1 MSAFVRTSAPWS
13 GGGLKRK
20 LEAVRRCRSRLSVKK
35 GMGMVLPEVKKA
47 RSTMPNDV
55 GRGSAPSAMPEGE
68 ARGGVEVGRIE
79 IYDTTLRDGAQ
90 GEGISL
96 TVADKLKIA
105 ERLDEFGVD
114 YIEGGWPGS
123 NPKDAAFFE
132 RCVSLK
138 RAKVVA
144 FGSTRHKN
152 TTCEKDPNVQA
163 LARTTTPV
171 VTLVGKAWDMQV
183 DVVLEASLQENLEM
197 IRETVDYFK
206 RLEREVMLDAEHFFD
221 GYKSAPEYAMACLQ
235 AAVDAAVDVLVLCDT
250 NGGCLPWEIEDI
262 TSVVVK
268 KFSMTRVGIHCHND
282 MELAVANSISAVRA
296 GARLV
301 QGTVNGYGERTGNAN
316 LVSIIPTLQL
326 KMGYSCVGEALK
338 KLTNLSRFIDE
349 TANQL
354 PIPGQPYVGTSSFAH
369 KGGLHVAAV
378 VKNENT
384 YQHIDPK
391 LVGNEKRI
399 LVSEYSGRRNILM
412 KAAELGLVVKGDD
425 DTKRGWSG
433 KAKTVLDQVKDLES
447 KGYSFEGAEAS
458 LELMLRRSVE
468 GYHPPFELLDFT
480 VMTNNKRETGGSD
493 LGESRHNESVTQ
505 ATIKLALLGPE
516 GGGDVCPTKI
526 CLEVAE
532 GNGPV
537 DAVSGALA
545 KALYPVYVPLRTV
558 SLSDYKV
565 RIIDNESS
573 TAATTRVMVEFR
585 DTATGK
591 HWTTVYAHPN
601 IIVASVNALMDGFE
615 VAMWGALP
623 QCIR

>member
-1 MSAFVRTSAPWS
+1 MDAFVWMSAPWS
-13 GGGLKRK
+13 RGGLKRQD
-20 LEAVRRCRSRLSVKK
+20 EAVRRCRSRLKVK
-35 GMGMVLPEVKKA
+35 GMEMVLPVVKQA
-47 RSTMPNDV
+47 R
-55 GRGSAPSAMPEGE
+55 SAMPSDGE
-68 ARGGVEVGRIE
+68 RGNALSATLEIDGAGRVEVERIE

-105 ERLDEFGVD
+105 QRLDEFGVD

-132 RCVSLK
+132 RCVSLR

-144 FGSTRHKN
+144 FGSTRYKN
-152 TTCEKDPNVQA
+152 TTCERDPNVQA
-163 LARTTTPV
+163 LARAATPV

-183 DVVLEASLQENLEM
+183 RVVLEASLQENLDM

-221 GYKSAPEYAMACLQ
+221 GYKSDPEYAMACLR
-235 AAVDAAVDVLVLCDT
+235 AAVDANVDVLVLCDT
-250 NGGCLPWEIEDI
+250 NGGCLPWEIEEI
-262 TSVVVK
+262 TSAVVRTFPK
-268 KFSMTRVGIHCHND
+268 TRVGIHCHND
-282 MELAVANSISAVRA
+282 MELAVANSVSAVRA
-296 GARLV
+296 GATLV

-316 LVSIIPTLQL
+316 LVSIMPTLQL

-338 KLTNLSRFIDE
+338 KLTNLSRFVDE

-354 PIPGQPYVGTSSFAH
+354 PVPGQPYVGSSSFAH

-378 VKNENT
+378 VKNKDT
-384 YQHIDPK
+384 YQHIDPE
-391 LVGNEKRI
+391 LVGNERRI

-412 KAAELGLVVKGDD
+412 KAVELGLAVKGDKD
-425 DTKRGWSG
+425 AKTEWSG
-433 KAKTVLDQVKDLES
+433 RAKTVLDQVKDLEN

-480 VMTNNKRETGGSD
+480 VTTNNKRETDGPD
-493 LGESRHNESVTQ
+493 IGESPQNESVTQ
-505 ATIKLALLGPE
+505 ATMKLALLGPE
-516 GGGDVCPTKI
+516 GGGDMCPTKI

-537 DAVSGALA
+537 DALNGALA
-545 KALYPVYVPLRTV
+545 KALFPVYTPLRTV

-565 RIIDNESS
+565 RIIDNESA

-585 DTATGK
+585 DTGTGK
-591 HWTTVYAHPN
+591 QWTTVYAHPN